1 MQVISSIKELFEVV
15 SAWKKQGLT
24 VAFVPT
30 MGNLHAG
37 HIGLVKQAKTLADK
51 VVVSVFVNPL
61 QFAENEDFDS
71 YPRTLK
77 DDELQLIQIKND
89 LLFSPKTTE
98 IYPKSVNLPPPHD
111 SFLYEVLEGK
121 SRPGHFA
128 GVVQVVSRLFELVQP
143 DIAIFGQKDYQQCLV
158 LKQMVSGLNMPIK
171 MVCADI
177 AREEDGLAL
186 SSRNQYLNP
195 QQRAVAPAIYRIL
208 NKTKQVLSIKTDL
221 IKLEAEATEEL
232 LKAGFDSVDYYK
244 ILDANNLKAVTKA
257 TDKLVILTVARLGK
271 TRLLDNLITSLV

>member
-1 MQVISSIKELFEVV
+1 M
-15 SAWKKQGLT
+15 
-24 VAFVPT
+24 
-30 MGNLHAG
+30 
-37 HIGLVKQAKTLADK
+37 
-51 VVVSVFVNPL
+51 
-61 QFAENEDFDS
+61 
-71 YPRTLK
+71 
-77 DDELQLIQIKND
+77 
-89 LLFSPKTTE
+89 
-98 IYPKSVNLPPPHD
+98 
-111 SFLYEVLEGK
+111 
-121 SRPGHFA
+121 
-128 GVVQVVSRLFELVQP
+128 QVVSRLFELVQP